1 MAVGTDLLGTLHL
14 PRQTEQQLVGNG
26 VHQVQ
31 EGCVL
36 VEDVVERRPLQA
48 QVLEEEVEQTGDPG
62 RREQPEEIKGLKYSS
77 KRSSA
82 FICCHGG
89 GGELCP
95 HRVPSRTHREL
106 SCGRHLCLGFLGQRA
121 LLSTCRHDN
130 VHESP
135 FPVTSKT
142 MADCWSQNE

>member
-1 MAVGTDLLGTLHL
+1 MWWWGTDLLGTLHL

-62 RREQPEEIKGLKYSS
+62 RSDRGEQPEEIKGLTYSS

-89 GGELCP
+89 GGCV
-95 HRVPSRTHREL
+95 HTVS
-106 SCGRHLCLGFLGQRA
+106 
-121 LLSTCRHDN
+121 LLSGLTGSSAAIFFFFRSKSFVKHM
-130 VHESP
+130 SP
-135 FPVTSKT
+135 
-142 MADCWSQNE
+142 